1 MASPLDSSNSAPYAP
16 SPRLNRA
23 CDACRLAKL
32 RCLPDGTSPVGDC
45 QRCSKS
51 QRSCVYAPVKKRKPR
66 ARTNTRIT
74 KLEGEVRAM
83 MVLLENKD
91 STDEKSPDC
100 GIPRALPNGVNGVGV
115 VDDAIDTNCSKGSP
129 SFRDADGE
137 FEAGTKVNGPHDASS
152 PRPVPFIPSEV
163 TTGSLDVVQRGILN
177 DDLADELVAAYVK
190 YLNNDYPGV
199 DLPNETKSRKLRS
212 EMPVLWLAVLAA
224 ASHGHA
230 PELAIELNGELA
242 QTLGAETFNKGTKSI
257 ELVHALHIATLYYNR
272 PTHPSRDLFFQY
284 ASTSSSMFFDLSIAH
299 EAGELEE
306 LSSNLFD
313 SYRRLLFC
321 YLLSSGLALRLRRPS
336 IVPYN
341 DSVRSAL
348 SLLETLGSLND
359 RRLVR
364 WVELHRVIDETA
376 TYFGLSGL
384 NMRIQLSDS
393 QASSVLQTFE
403 EKMGAWMR
411 KCETDFQSDPLM
423 IEYQSHL
430 VTMYEIVLSD
440 GRGLAGD
447 HADKK
452 FHLPPPEATEFTP
465 FTPSKTLIALRC
477 VEAAKGLLDRVIAM
491 DPDRL
496 RWMPNVL
503 FVRMFHGL
511 IILIRLSFQLWAE
524 GFGDSTIQNC
534 SVTDFYVESILAS
547 LVGAAC
553 DDKYAIPAMWAGKVG
568 KEAKSW
574 SQKLKGVMIGEA
586 EGGWYWSQ
594 QPPTEL
600 PPLSSSYPMAAT
612 TTPQSAGHL
621 SPPWLDAFC
630 GEEATVLEPR
640 QTCEDSSGN
649 PSSEALNLNMPTNA
663 TAASFEVPGY
673 SHLIDTTVYGSLTI
687 GNKSILQQFDSDM
700 AEPWMASFASR
711 PGF

>member
-32 RCLPDGTSPVGDC
+32 RCLPDATSPVGDC
-45 QRCSKS
+45 QRCSKT

-66 ARTNTRIT
+66 ARTNTRIA

-129 SFRDADGE
+129 SFRDTDGE
-137 FEAGTKVNGPHDASS
+137 LEAGMKVNGPHHALS

-163 TTGSLDVVQRGILN
+163 TNRSLDVVQRGILN

-299 EAGELEE
+299 EA
-306 LSSNLFD
+306 
-313 SYRRLLFC
+313 
-321 YLLSSGLALRLRRPS
+321 
-336 IVPYN
+336 
-341 DSVRSAL
+341 
-348 SLLETLGSLND
+348 
-359 RRLVR
+359 
-364 WVELHRVIDETA
+364 
-376 TYFGLSGL
+376 
-384 NMRIQLSDS
+384 
-393 QASSVLQTFE
+393 
-403 EKMGAWMR
+403 
-411 KCETDFQSDPLM
+411 DPLM

-553 DDKYAIPAMWAGKVG
+553 DDKYAIPAMWAGMVG

-594 QPPTEL
+594 QTPTEL
-600 PPLSSSYPMAAT
+600 PPLSSCYPMAAT
-612 TTPQSAGHL
+612 TTPQSAGRL

-630 GEEATVLEPR
+630 GDEATVLEPR

-663 TAASFEVPGY
+663 TAASFEVPSY
-673 SHLIDTTVYGSLTI
+673 SHLIDTTVYGSLTM

-700 AEPWMASFASR
+700 AEPWMASFISR